1 MKGASAWRDLEP
13 RDAIMRFVGRLQE
26 ELAWRR
32 ADGLDSSYLALKYEG
47 TLFRPGN
54 GLNPLAVEGYAARL
68 GPLVEAIRGFERPK
82 LVDAGCGCGSE
93 AILAALLGADVTAV
107 DIVGMRVDYAR
118 SRVPFYAASGP
129 LGLRF
134 VRANILSY
142 LAENPGLD
150 VVWANESVSHIHPVE
165 SFLRAVRAA
174 LKPGGLL
181 LVADSNALNPAVRV
195 KAARIRGSREWFVR
209 RQFPCLDDASHDDVA
224 EERIFTVG
232 AMKRML
238 RAAGFRVRRVEMLGF
253 LGSSFFPGS
262 WQANEVLVAG
272 MTASQA
278 ILKRIPLVRLAGSA
292 VVFVAGRDEG
302 RRPS

>member
-1 MKGASAWRDLEP
+1 
-13 RDAIMRFVGRLQE
+13 
-26 ELAWRR
+26 
-32 ADGLDSSYLALKYEG
+32 
-47 TLFRPGN
+47 
-54 GLNPLAVEGYAARL
+54 
-68 GPLVEAIRGFERPK
+68 
-82 LVDAGCGCGSE
+82 
-93 AILAALLGADVTAV
+93 
-107 DIVGMRVDYAR
+107 
-118 SRVPFYAASGP
+118 
-129 LGLRF
+129 
-134 VRANILSY
+134 
-142 LAENPGLD
+142 
-150 VVWANESVSHIHPVE
+150 
-165 SFLRAVRAA
+165 
-174 LKPGGLL
+174 
-181 LVADSNALNPAVRV
+181 
-195 KAARIRGSREWFVR
+195 VR